1 MRDGKYEEAIH
12 IIEHQLF
19 IIINSRYLRDQLP
32 VIKQSNKYM
41 IRISLLCHPVDLLF
55 PLVRVLIQK
64 LNGQS
69 TKQTIEDLSLA
80 VSTIEISV
88 ANRIVKVILVQ
99 PLGSG
104 FYNKMFGH
112 HFRSS
117 GAIIA
122 FLKDSNDSFE
132 ASRAL
137 YQRFKDINTIDVP
150 IAFIGILRS
159 PDDPIVNEPLQLE
172 VGSSEFYY
180 FIPNDDFKEFARIL
194 HSLVTRILSPL

>member
-1 MRDGKYEEAIH
+1 
-12 IIEHQLF
+12 
-19 IIINSRYLRDQLP
+19 
-32 VIKQSNKYM
+32 M

-55 PLVRVLIQK
+55 PLVRALVQK
-64 LNGQS
+64 FNGQS

-80 VSTIEISV
+80 VSTVEVSV

-117 GAIIA
+117 GGIIA
-122 FLKDSNDSFE
+122 FSKDNIDSFE

-137 YQRFKDINTIDVP
+137 YQRFKDINTVDVP
-150 IAFIGILRS
+150 IAFVGILKS
-159 PDDPIVNEPLQLE
+159 PDDPVVNEPLQLE

-180 FIPNDDFKEFARIL
+180 FIPNDDFMEFARIL
-194 HSLVTRILSPL
+194 YSLVARIFSSL